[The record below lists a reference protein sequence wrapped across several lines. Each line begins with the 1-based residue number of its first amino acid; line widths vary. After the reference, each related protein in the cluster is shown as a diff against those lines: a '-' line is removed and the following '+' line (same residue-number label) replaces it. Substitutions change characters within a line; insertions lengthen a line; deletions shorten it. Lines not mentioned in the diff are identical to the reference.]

1 MDVADLGTAERALW
15 HAFPRGETVDLSRA
29 TNRTVRAG
37 VLRALLLGAQPAEP
51 GHSAALRLTGAHV
64 TEALDLSHATLTC
77 SVTLTGCRFDQP
89 VELYGARTRELDLAG
104 CELPGLSASHA
115 AIDGT
120 MRLSR
125 CRCTGPLRLVGTRI
139 SGTLLLH
146 GAHLGTDPSAAG
158 GPGGSPAG
166 GRTAL
171 SATRLTVGH
180 DVVGRDGLVCDGEVR
195 LNNAEVGGSIGFE
208 GARLRNPGGT
218 ALSAVYLTVGAVAS
232 LCEDFAASG
241 TVNLAFAKIGSRL
254 CFEHARL
261 SKVDGVA
268 LSCRHVQ
275 TDDLVLLTAEPIV
288 GEVDLRHARVGV
300 LRDEPRTWPRVLRL
314 DGFTYQALGDRD
326 RPRERVGWL
335 RRDPHGYLPGTY
347 EQLASVY
354 RRLGHEGAARTVLL
368 RKQRHRRAGQRP
380 LAKAWGYVQDVTVG
394 YGYRP
399 GRAAVWLA
407 ALLALGTWVFASQPP
422 VPDPNVAPPPF
433 NPFVYALDLLLP
445 IVDFH
450 QESGYTPR
458 GATAWMAYLLVA
470 AGWVLATTLAAGATR
485 ALRRD

>member
-1 MDVADLGTAERALW
+1 MDVADLGTAERGLW
-15 HAFPRGETVDLSRA
+15 HAFPRGETVDLNGA

-51 GHSAALRLTGAHV
+51 GHSAALRLTGAHI
-64 TEALDLSHATLTC
+64 TETLDLSHATLTC
-77 SVTLTGCRFDQP
+77 SVTLTECRFDQP
-89 VELYGARTRELDLAG
+89 VELYGARTREFDLAG
-104 CELPGLSASHA
+104 CELPGLAASHA
-115 AIDGT
+115 DVDGT

-125 CRCTGPLRLVGTRI
+125 CRCTGPVRLVGTRI
-139 SGTLLLH
+139 SGTLLLN
-146 GAHLGTDPSAAG
+146 GAHLGTGGGPAGGTAGGAAG
-158 GPGGSPAG
+158 GAI
-166 GRTAL
+166 AL
-171 SATRLTVGH
+171 VATRLTVGH
-180 DVVGRDGLVCDGEVR
+180 DIVGRDGLVCDGEIR

-208 GARLRNPGGT
+208 GAQLRNPGGAALT
-218 ALSAVYLTVGAVAS
+218 AVDLAVGAVAN
-232 LCEDFAASG
+232 LCDGFTASG
-241 TVNLAFAKIGSRL
+241 MVNLAFGKFGSRL
-254 CFEHARL
+254 CFARARL

-275 TDDLVLLTAEPIV
+275 TDDLVLLTADPIV

-326 RPRERVGWL
+326 RPGERVGWL
-335 RRDPHGYLPGTY
+335 RRDPHGYLPGAY

-354 RRLGHEGAARTVLL
+354 RRLGHEDAARTVLL

-380 LAKAWGYVQDVTVG
+380 LARAWGYVQDVTVG

-407 ALLALGTWVFASQPP
+407 ALLALGTWVFTSRPP

-433 NPFVYALDLLLP
+433 NPLVYVLDLLLP

-458 GATAWMAYLLVA
+458 GATAWMAYLLIA